1 MVILISI
8 NMIQIENIRNYN
20 YVNENWQTEGISVS
34 AQLIQYIVMY
44 TQLVWQHR
52 NMSKTNKTIILINS
66 I

>member
-8 NMIQIENIRNYN
+8 NMIQRENIRNYN

-44 TQLVWQHR
+44 TQLV
-52 NMSKTNKTIILINS
+52 
-66 I
+66 